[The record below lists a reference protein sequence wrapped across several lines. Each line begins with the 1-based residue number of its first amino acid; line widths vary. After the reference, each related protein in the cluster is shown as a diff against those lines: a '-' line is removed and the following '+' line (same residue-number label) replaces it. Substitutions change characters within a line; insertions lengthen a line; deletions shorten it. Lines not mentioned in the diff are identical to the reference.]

1 MERVANWA
9 GTDLHFVSYSC
20 RSSTVAMLLPAL
32 NHIGSGHNPIV
43 IALLCAVTQT
53 PAQPGRQSS
62 VLMSKPREWHAKS
75 GKTSV
80 SAFLINYKIWTDSRP
95 CQEQHFLELV
105 SFFCSSSLRI
115 GGNCFNVGG
124 EHDPTGMW
132 VYFASKVCSCVSL
145 SFPGSGRSGTG
156 RQALH
161 LTSSQYANFRLPC
174 IYLLDSNKLM
184 QF

>member
-1 MERVANWA
+1 
-9 GTDLHFVSYSC
+9 
-20 RSSTVAMLLPAL
+20 MLLPAL

-95 CQEQHFLELV
+95 CQEQHFPESV
-105 SFFCSSSLRI
+105 SFFYSSSSLRI

-124 EHDPTGMW
+124 EHDPTENRN
-132 VYFASKVCSCVSL
+132 VSL
-145 SFPGSGRSGTG
+145 
-156 RQALH
+156 
-161 LTSSQYANFRLPC
+161 FRLKGLFLCEFELSRKWKEWNWQASSPFNIFTIC
-174 IYLLDSNKLM
+174 
-184 QF
+184 